1 MKRLALIVLLATLA
15 AACAPSSSGGLTPI
29 EEYTPSGYSVRY
41 RVAGTAKAGS
51 MVWENSQGGT
61 EMGDYNLPWQKSF
74 TFAGGDFVYISAQNQ
89 GETGSIIC
97 QIWVNGVKW
106 KESTST
112 GAYSIAT
119 CSGSVGR
126 K

>member
-1 MKRLALIVLLATLA
+1 MKRLALIVLLAALA
-15 AACAPSSSGGLTPI
+15 AACVPSSPGLESI
-29 EEYTPSGYSVRY
+29 EKYTPSEYRVRY
-41 RVAGTAKAGS
+41 NVAGTARAGS

-61 EMGDYNLPWQKSF
+61 EMGDYRLPWDKTF
-74 TFAGGDFVYISAQNQ
+74 TFEEGDFVYISAQNQ

-112 GAYSIAT
+112 GAYSICT

-126 K
+126 D